1 MENNFIEKIENNENI
16 LFELDSLNLKG
27 NNLESL

>member
-1 MENNFIEKIENNENI
+1 LENNFIEKVENNNNV